1 MAIRFTSSPERQP
14 EPKTGKGK
22 ASKKKPANDPEVNAE
37 LDLDTKGK

>member
-1 MAIRFTSSPERQP
+1 MAIKFTSSPDRQP

-22 ASKKKPANDPEVNAE
+22 ASKKKSANDAEINAE